1 MEERATPANSRK
13 GMRPSGENSGDASAI
28 NEVGNDGWCVAENL
42 GDVRSE
48 LKGRGQELF
57 INDHAGER
65 RHAVERWAVEVEQP
79 RDASRAFDREGHAEK
94 IEREKRESMQ

>member
-1 MEERATPANSRK
+1 MIGAPGWEEVGAEVEERATPADARK

-28 NEVGNDGWCVAENL
+28 NEVGNDGFCVAENL

-57 INDHAGER
+57 INDHGGGA
-65 RHAVERWAVEVEQP
+65 AACC
-79 RDASRAFDREGHAEK
+79 
-94 IEREKRESMQ
+94 